1 MENNIQT
8 QDTLQSNVGQ
18 YEPEVQFLGKF
29 RDSAFF
35 GG

>member
-8 QDTLQSNVGQ
+8 QNTLQSNIGQ
-18 YEPEVQFLGKF
+18 YELEVQFLAKF